1 MTQEQLSNYFEIN
14 AKVLR
19 MTSLID
25 RFELSYFQEKMQ
37 EKIIA
42 PLLDDGFQ
50 QDDVELFFQVLIT
63 AAFANQTVEHN
74 G

>member
-1 MTQEQLSNYFEIN
+1 MTQEQLNNYFEIN

-63 AAFANQTVEHN
+63 AAFAGQTVEQ
-74 G
+74 

>member
-1 MTQEQLSNYFEIN
+1 MTQEQLNNYFEIN

-50 QDDVELFFQVLIT
+50 QDDVDLFFQVLIT
-63 AAFANQTVEHN
+63 AAFAGQKVEQ
-74 G
+74 

>member
-1 MTQEQLSNYFEIN
+1 MTQEQLNNYFEIN

-19 MTSLID
+19 MTNLINS
-25 RFELSYFQEKMQ
+25 FELSYFQEKMQ

-63 AAFANQTVEHN
+63 AAFADQKVE
-74 G
+74 